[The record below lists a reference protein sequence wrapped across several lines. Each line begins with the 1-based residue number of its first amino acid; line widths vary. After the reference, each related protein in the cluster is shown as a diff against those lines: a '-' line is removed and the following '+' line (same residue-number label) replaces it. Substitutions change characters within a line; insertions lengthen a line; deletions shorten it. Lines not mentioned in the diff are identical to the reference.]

1 MVAAAFYDLVW
12 QEGGKQGK
20 KGMVWYDYEE
30 EEEEELRV
38 GVRRRRKGGK
48 EGDEN
53 GHEGKGDDGMVILT
67 TSSIPRLLE
76 MEGGAGGLSSRARRE
91 T

>member
-30 EEEEELRV
+30 EEEKELRV
-38 GVRRRRKGGK
+38 GVRRRRKG
-48 EGDEN
+48 GDEN